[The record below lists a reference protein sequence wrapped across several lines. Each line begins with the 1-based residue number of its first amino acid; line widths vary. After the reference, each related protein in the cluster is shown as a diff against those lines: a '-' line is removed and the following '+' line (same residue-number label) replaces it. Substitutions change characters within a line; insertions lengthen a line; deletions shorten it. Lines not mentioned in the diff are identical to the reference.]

1 MNFKCSRFCRGRREE
16 GTRGSKREPKQHTKN
31 TTKTTKPS
39 FFSRLRAKPPKKH
52 VKTAKKAPPGGH
64 NDPQERPRRGRERPK
79 RSQDDPK
86 SAPRAP
92 QEPPRGGLRAALVA
106 TWAPPAAQ
114 EAPEDLQGR
123 ILAPSGVDFGCSG
136 APFLKPPAL
145 VAEPSG
151 EQTQAQGQAQA
162 QAQAQS
168 ASAGP
173 RAKDKQAARPQG
185 LKDSGA
191 RRDVWSTLMN

>member
-1 MNFKCSRFCRGRREE
+1 MHVFSCSFACAGALKFVLFALGAKRPPKQIHRKNHYVLMNFQCSRFCRGRREE

-39 FFSRLRAKPPKKH
+39 FFSRPRAKPPKKR

-106 TWAPPAAQ
+106 TWGRPGAQ
-114 EAPEDLQGR
+114 EAPGALRGAL
-123 ILAPSGVDFGCSG
+123 LAPSGVDFGPSE
-136 APFLKPPAL
+136 APSPAQPKPP
-145 VAEPSG
+145 
-151 EQTQAQGQAQA
+151 
-162 QAQAQS
+162 
-168 ASAGP
+168 
-173 RAKDKQAARPQG
+173 
-185 LKDSGA
+185 
-191 RRDVWSTLMN
+191 